1 MDIQK
6 LAGIAIIILGLGLFF
21 FAGKIFDS
29 SSDFMW
35 FMPSRFREWYE
46 ATLKVDILMIRI
58 IGLMI
63 AGAAAILL

>member
-35 FMPSRFREWYE
+35 FMPSRFREWYG
-46 ATLKVDILMIRI
+46 ATLKVDILMIRV